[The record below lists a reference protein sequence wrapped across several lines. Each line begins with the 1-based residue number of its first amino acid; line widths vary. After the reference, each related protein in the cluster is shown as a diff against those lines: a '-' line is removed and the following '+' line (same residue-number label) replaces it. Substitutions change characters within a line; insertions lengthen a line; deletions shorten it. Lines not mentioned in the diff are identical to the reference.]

1 MHNILTKINIHLRET
16 LKNKFMLLEN
26 SRPPPPPK
34 KSFPNGLSLIF
45 KIAVPIVITRLMKTT
60 TKMIKPTTYQS
71 KPTIKHN

>member
-26 SRPPPPPK
+26 SRPPPQK